1 MNDNATDKESEL
13 VNAIMNA
20 LYKEILRDGMYIE
33 GYLDAIETVNQVLE
47 VYGFTAKIEQPNVE
61 PDSVD
66 EEKG

>member
-1 MNDNATDKESEL
+1 MNDNATNKESEL

-66 EEKG
+66 EEKS

>member
-66 EEKG
+66 EEKS

>member
-1 MNDNATDKESEL
+1 
-13 VNAIMNA
+13 MNA
-20 LYKEILRDGMYIE
+20 LHKEILRDGMYIE

-66 EEKG
+66 EEKS